1 MSKKVIRTS
10 IGFTFLSL
18 ATAGVNFLYYPV
30 LAHFLAVRDFGDV
43 QAGIS
48 FIMLA
53 GTLFTS
59 LSILSMFVTALG
71 MKNEQ
76 IKTHHFERVIIA
88 ISCLAAV
95 ITLLFSHQLAGI
107 LQLSHPSLLYILS
120 AIFIINIP
128 AVSWVGALQ
137 GNNQFIASG
146 LASLTSAIMK
156 IVLSIVFMA
165 LGYGAF
171 GALLGTILGLATT
184 LPFIL
189 LVQKNHVVSFRRT
202 FSLPTREDIRFI
214 QKHHNLTKTFVAL
227 VLFYAIST
235 LDVFFAKA
243 FLDPINAGYFAQQST
258 AAKIP
263 YYALAPVA
271 LVLFQAKLSGRSSNK
286 KMLYAYG
293 LLAAL
298 SSVAIAFGGKII
310 LRFVFN
316 YHGPSSWLSFSLLLA
331 AYGLFSVSL
340 LWLYMFIADRAVHK
354 AAILATA
361 SIVIAVVSLG
371 FFHGTII
378 SIALALSISLFFSL
392 LIALILTYTRVHGK
406 DTAGVVNHNSGIQ
419 RI

>member
-18 ATAGVNFLYYPV
+18 ATACVNFLYYPV

-76 IKTHHFERVIIA
+76 IKTHHFERVIIS
-88 ISCLAAV
+88 ISCLAAI
-95 ITLLFSHQLAGI
+95 ITLLFSHQLANI

-146 LASLTSAIMK
+146 LASFTSAIMK
-156 IVLSIVFMA
+156 IILSVVFMV

-171 GALLGTILGLATT
+171 GALLGTILGLAAT

-202 FSLPTREDIRFI
+202 FSLPNREDIHFVRN
-214 QKHHNLTKTFVAL
+214 HPELTKTLMAL

-235 LDVFFAKA
+235 LDVFFAKV
-243 FLDPINAGYFAQQST
+243 FLDPITAGYFAQQST

-271 LVLFQAKLSGRSSNK
+271 LVLFQTRLSGRPIDRKIWSA
-286 KMLYAYG
+286 YA
-293 LLAAL
+293 LFSIAA
-298 SSVAIAFGGKII
+298 SATIALCGPFL

-316 YHGPSSWLSFSLLLA
+316 YHGPSSWTSFPLLLA
-331 AYGLFSVSL
+331 AYALFSICL
-340 LWLYMFIADRAVHK
+340 LFLYLFIADRRTHRALLFASLSLAVTF
-354 AAILATA
+354 ASLAI
-361 SIVIAVVSLG
+361 
-371 FFHGTII
+371 FHNTIP
-378 SIALALSISLFFSL
+378 ALAAALSASLLASL
-392 LIALILTYTRVHGK
+392 LIATILTYTK
-406 DTAGVVNHNSGIQ
+406 ANEKGIAHTVSNNPGL
-419 RI
+419 